1 MLQEHL
7 PLRPSPMQVDFVQ
20 RVGPQQIFGPKA
32 LYHQQPK
39 LLLQLQP
46 IFFGFVKVSDGV
58 QLWYLRSTRFGD
70 RVLGESVEDP
80 RGMHHIE
87 NHPDQLIETD
97 ELMRHIVR
105 LEHIHQLG
113 EETLF

>member
-1 MLQEHL
+1 
-7 PLRPSPMQVDFVQ
+7 MQVGFVQ

-32 LYHQQPK
+32 LCHQRPK

-46 IFFGFVKVSDGV
+46 IFFGFVKVIYGV

-70 RVLGESVEDP
+70 RVLGESVEDR

-87 NHPDQLIETD
+87 HHRDQLIETD
-97 ELMRHIVR
+97 ELMRHSVH
-105 LEHIHQLG
+105 LEHIHQLV